1 MFPFFAR
8 YSLELYKGEL
18 EEANKHNIIIK
29 AHDAIGDVLVMKLLL
44 SKLVALAK
52 EQFPQNNPMQVLAQ
66 LTKQP
71 IFVKTFKFGKYKG
84 RSIEEICD
92 EDIGYINW
100 FIDNMVQKSV

>member
-1 MFPFFAR
+1 M
-8 YSLELYKGEL
+8 KQ
-18 EEANKHNIIIK
+18 KHNITIK
-29 AHDAIGDVLVMKLLL
+29 APDAIGDVLVMKLLL

-52 EQFPQNNPMQVLAQ
+52 DQFPQTNPMQKLVE

-71 IFVKTFKFGKYKG
+71 IFIKTFKFGKYKG

-100 FIDNMVQKSV
+100 FMKSMQLDEDMKYTLDKIMGHIE